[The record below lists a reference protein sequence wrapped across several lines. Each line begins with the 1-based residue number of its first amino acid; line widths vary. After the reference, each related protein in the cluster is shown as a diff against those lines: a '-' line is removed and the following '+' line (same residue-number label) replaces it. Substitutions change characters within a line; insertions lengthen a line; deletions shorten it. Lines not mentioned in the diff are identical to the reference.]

1 MSDSSRPHG
10 LQPTRL
16 LCPWIFQARVLEW
29 GAIAFSDRCILHT
42 YFSLSKIFFN
52 WSIIALQCCAGIYH
66 TSIWISHRY
75 AYVPLLLNIQPH
87 PTTLRSSQ
95 STMLS
100 SLRYRVIP
108 TGSLFYIRSYRCF
121 MLRSQFSL
129 PAPFPAVSI
138 SLFSMSGSLTAA
150 LQTSSLV
157 PFSKFHIYVLIY
169 DICFSLSDLFTLY
182 KRL

>member
-1 MSDSSRPHG
+1 MHEKEEWKWSHSVMSDSSWPHG

-100 SLRYRVIP
+100 SLRYRVNSNWLSLLHKVISMLHATLSVQP
-108 TGSLFYIRSYRCF
+108 TRSFPCCVHKSV
-121 MLRSQFSL
+121 LSVWVSHCC
-129 PAPFPAVSI
+129 PAN
-138 SLFSMSGSLTAA
+138 
-150 LQTSSLV
+150 
-157 PFSKFHIYVLIY
+157 KFTGT
-169 DICFSLSDLFTLY
+169 FF
-182 KRL
+182 